1 MCLIRVRAKH
11 CRKVDLASQIWL
23 SLLWCKA
30 VFSVSLLL
38 SSVSH
43 DPSEIILICWFAAH
57 MSFLSHLINVM
68 QSCWIKVLISFKKIF
83 ACNVY
88 YYCYGWIESLSGCV
102 LRAPMTQLPADT
114 ADYPT
119 TCSMFDIIVQS
130 LRRTHD
136 SSSDQL
142 DQNLFFISF
151 FFLSQ
156 IKLWDMLV
164 PCLLHTVYSIS
175 VDVGE
180 KSYHHIIDI

>member
-1 MCLIRVRAKH
+1 MHRCVWLGLELN
-11 CRKVDLASQIWL
+11 CWKVDLASQIWVSA
-23 SLLWCKA
+23 SLLFKYWKA
-30 VFSVSLLL
+30 VFSASLLQ

-43 DPSEIILICWFAAH
+43 DPSEIILIRWFAAH
-57 MSFLSHLINVM
+57 KTLLIINAENTIFVKLYIPFLSHLINVM

-136 SSSDQL
+136 SSSD
-142 DQNLFFISF
+142 
-151 FFLSQ
+151 
-156 IKLWDMLV
+156 
-164 PCLLHTVYSIS
+164 
-175 VDVGE
+175 
-180 KSYHHIIDI
+180 